1 MSLSPEL
8 HRDLVDITPAPVLAA
23 LERGDDRML
32 RRMVVLGR
40 MLVLRVVATADVA
53 AGPAQAKVHPGIADC
68 EALLAA
74 GGVRSVRHYELE
86 MLAMRSHESTPLL
99 QRRNST

>member
-1 MSLSPEL
+1 MSALMDGHFPGLSRTSDPRSERYRRHSREL
-8 HRDLVDITPAPVLAA
+8 HSDLVDIAPAPVLAG

-40 MLVLRVVATADVA
+40 VLVLRVVATADVA
-53 AGPAQAKVHPGIADC
+53 AGPAQAKVHPGVAGC

-74 GGVRSVRHYELE
+74 GGVRSVR
-86 MLAMRSHESTPLL
+86 
-99 QRRNST
+99 